1 MRILVQKSK
10 ATRAVT
16 PAKSSRPAATQSH
29 ERSAARHDLS
39 QISIFPRQTW
49 IQAKL
54 AIDKPGDVFER
65 EADDV
70 ADRVMRMTSPA
81 IQRKCSACEE
91 EEQHQKLDRKESGTA
106 PARSFAPPV
115 VHDVLRQS
123 GAPLDSAARLFFE
136 PCFGFDFS
144 KVRVHTDGRA
154 AASARAVQAMAYTS
168 GHNIVF
174 DTGRYQP
181 HNTGDSLLAH
191 ELTHVIQQG
200 SGADQL
206 HRKLAVVSPSDPIAD
221 PTGTGLK
228 QTNADTIQNYLGT
241 ICAGGA
247 VKVDGTSGLVSVSS
261 SFCSPAA
268 VPPDFIGPPTP
279 SAKNTGTE
287 TGCGCICDI
296 AGSANQWKIL
306 VDDNSW
312 PHTDF
317 DDDAA
322 ALGKKPGG
330 TGGTVTA
337 PSPNSTKLWGAGTVS
352 GKEMNIDPWLV
363 LGHELCGHAWMAN
376 TGSHAADVA
385 SPRGEGGHQETVKRE
400 NLIRAEHGIEARGSF
415 KDPNCGESF
424 SRDKASPT
432 TVNWSSFWARCKAWR
447 DAFNKA
453 HGTTFTMKDKI
464 P

>member
-1 MRILVQKSK
+1 M
-10 ATRAVT
+10 
-16 PAKSSRPAATQSH
+16 
-29 ERSAARHDLS
+29 
-39 QISIFPRQTW
+39 
-49 IQAKL
+49 
-54 AIDKPGDVFER
+54 
-65 EADDV
+65 
-70 ADRVMRMTSPA
+70 
-81 IQRKCSACEE
+81 
-91 EEQHQKLDRKESGTA
+91 
-106 PARSFAPPV
+106 
-115 VHDVLRQS
+115 
-123 GAPLDSAARLFFE
+123 
-136 PCFGFDFS
+136 
-144 KVRVHTDGRA
+144 VRVHTDGRA
-154 AASARAVQAMAYTS
+154 AASARAVQAIAYTS

-174 DTGRYQP
+174 DSGRYQP

-206 HRKLAVVSPSDPIAD
+206 QRKLAVVSPSDPIPD
-221 PTGTGLK
+221 PTGKGLK

-247 VKVDGTSGLVSVSS
+247 VKVDGASGQVNVSS

-279 SAKNTGTE
+279 SAKNTGTAN
-287 TGCGCICDI
+287 GCGCICDI
-296 AGSANQWKIL
+296 AGSANQWKIT
-306 VDDNSW
+306 VDDNNW

-317 DDDAA
+317 DDEDG

-352 GKEMNIDPWLV
+352 GKETNIDPWLV
-363 LGHELCGHAWMAN
+363 LGHELCGHAWMGN
-376 TGSHAADVA
+376 TGSHAADQA

-400 NLIRAEHGIEARGSF
+400 NLIRGEHGIEARGSF

-424 SRDKASPT
+424 FRDKANPA
-432 TVNWSSFWARCKAWR
+432 TVNWSSSWARCKAWR
-447 DAFNKA
+447 DAYNKA
-453 HGTTFTMKDKI
+453 HGTTYTMADKI